1 MTPPSAQGAFEDL
14 GPRTSPAG
22 TVECPGTCTSAM
34 SFTTV
39 FARVISSA
47 SLTLLIACGREP
59 DLPPLPPA
67 QLDPSQAEALKRMNA
82 AGANTF
88 AGWTWRYEFG
98 AGCRMRVI
106 KRYEERPIPVVYYVL
121 TDHYVEIVPYPGT
134 GFGVKAYPRA
144 KAGSADLFDARGE
157 SQAAAFVKDVEQ
169 VLTACGRPEAV
180 PG

>member
-1 MTPPSAQGAFEDL
+1 MIPPSAQGASEDL
-14 GPRTSPAG
+14 GPLASSAW
-22 TVECPGTCTSAM
+22 TVECPGKCIAAM
-34 SFTTV
+34 SFTTLV
-39 FARVISSA
+39 ARVISSA

-67 QLDPSQAEALKRMNA
+67 QLSPSQADALKRMNSAGSA
-82 AGANTF
+82 AF
-88 AGWTWRYEFG
+88 AGWTWSYEFG

-106 KRYEERPIPVVYYVL
+106 KRYEERAIPVVEYVL
-121 TDHYVEIVPYPGT
+121 ADHYVEIVPYPGS

-157 SQAAAFVKDVEQ
+157 SQAAAFVKDIEQ
-169 VLTACGRPEAV
+169 VLTACGRPAAV

>member
-1 MTPPSAQGAFEDL
+1 MYLAA
-14 GPRTSPAG
+14 R
-22 TVECPGTCTSAM
+22 
-34 SFTTV
+34 SFTKV
-39 FARVISSA
+39 AARVITTA
-47 SLTLLIACGREP
+47 SLTVLIACGREP

-67 QLDPSQAEALKRMNA
+67 QLDPPEAEALKRMNSA
-82 AGANTF
+82 DAIAF

-106 KRYEERPIPVVYYVL
+106 KRYEDRPIPVVEYVL

-144 KAGSADLFDARGE
+144 KAGSADLFDARSE
-157 SQAAAFVKDVEQ
+157 SQAVAFGKDVEN
-169 VLTACGRPEAV
+169 VLTACGRPAAA